1 MQPQPEAQTI
11 LDVLA
16 AQRARRGPAPAILA
30 PDRAGLSYAALHE
43 QIERVGTM
51 LASMGLGRRSRIAIS
66 LASGPDAAVTMLAVM
81 IWATAAPLVPGLG
94 VDASADLLARLR
106 IDAVIVPDGEE
117 SLLAQTAGAA
127 YVRVVR
133 LRSRL
138 TGAPGDVALSCAAM
152 GAPVACVPPQPDDVA
167 VLMQTSGTTARPKIV
182 PVTHAQLLWNAR
194 QAPIDEHDRYLAV
207 GSVFNSTGL
216 QNALFTPLVA
226 GAATVIA
233 GDYDGARFVD
243 WLDAFKPT
251 YLSANPTILASIL
264 DAVTQRRPAAPQSL
278 RFVRSGS
285 NALSAAIQ
293 QRLESA
299 LRVPVIQGYGMTE
312 TGYIA
317 QNPLPPRERRTGSV
331 GVAMGTEL
339 MIGNDDPQ
347 ASLDGGIGEILV
359 RSPGVMHGYEND
371 AEANELAFHDGW
383 FRTGDLGWIDD
394 DGYLFITGRV
404 TELINRGG
412 VKVSPAEV
420 DIAFMQHPAVQEA
433 VTFAVAHPS
442 LGEDVVTAI
451 VLHEP
456 GATTVQALRGYALEH
471 LLPFKVPSSVVL
483 VDKIPK
489 NSMGKVSRGALV
501 DELAAAL
508 FVDYVAPRDS
518 EEALIAA
525 IFAEH
530 FGLARVGAFD
540 HFFRLGGDSLRA
552 AQVLSRL
559 GDRCGI
565 LLELRVLFESPTV
578 AELANRLR
586 GVARDAPRH
595 PHSERIAIRDRRS
608 AADLDAAGVPPVHD

>member
-1 MQPQPEAQTI
+1 MHAQPEAKTI
-11 LDVLA
+11 FDVLA
-16 AQRARRGPAPAILA
+16 AQRARRGSAPAILA
-30 PDRAGLSYAALHE
+30 PDRDSLSYAALHD
-43 QIERVGTM
+43 QIECAGTM
-51 LASMGLGRRSRIAIS
+51 LASMGLGRDSRIAFS
-66 LASGPDAAVTMLAVM
+66 PASGPDAAVTMLAVM
-81 IWATAAPLVPGLG
+81 IWATAAPLVSGLG
-94 VDASADLLARLR
+94 VDAYSDLLARLR

-117 SLLAQTAGAA
+117 SLLAQAAGAA
-127 YVRVVR
+127 HLQLVR

-138 TGAPGDVALSCAAM
+138 TDAAGDVALSCAAM
-152 GAPVACVPPQPDDVA
+152 GAPVARLPPQPDDIA

-182 PVTHAQLLWNAR
+182 PVTHAQLMWNAR
-194 QAPIDEHDRYLAV
+194 QAPIDEHDRYLSV
-207 GSVFNSTGL
+207 GPVFNSTGL

-233 GDYDGARFVD
+233 GAYDGARFVD

-299 LRVPVIQGYGMTE
+299 LCVPVIQGYGMTE

-331 GVAMGTEL
+331 GIAMGTDL
-339 MIGNDDPQ
+339 MILNDDLQ
-347 ASLDGGIGEILV
+347 TSLDGGIGEILV
-359 RSPGVMHGYEND
+359 RSPGVMRGYEND
-371 AEANELAFHDGW
+371 AAANELAFHDEW

-394 DGYLFITGRV
+394 NGYLFITGRV

-412 VKVSPAEV
+412 VKVSPTEV
-420 DIAFMQHPAVQEA
+420 DIAFMQHPAVREA
-433 VTFAVAHPS
+433 ATFAVSHPS
-442 LGEDVVTAI
+442 LGQDVVTAI

-489 NSMGKVSRGALV
+489 NSMGKISRGALK

-530 FGLARVGAFD
+530 FGLPRVGAFD
-540 HFFRLGGDSLRA
+540 HFFRLGGDSLHA
-552 AQVLSRL
+552 TQVLARL
-559 GDRCGI
+559 GDQCGI
-565 LLELRVLFESPTV
+565 FLELRTLFESPTV

-586 GVARDAPRH
+586 GVARDAPKH

-608 AADLDAAGVPPVHD
+608 AAALGTADVPPVHD